1 MDTLCP
7 LCEMVTVTT
16 CTVIKNRKYYRCAQ
30 CDGIFMDSAFLPDRT
45 EEVYRYKEHNNDV
58 YDHRYRAFVSPIVD
72 GVLTDFT
79 SESRGLDF
87 GAGTGPVISKMLEE
101 KGYQIKQYDPFFHA
115 DRSLLRDHYDYV
127 IACEV
132 IEHFHYPAGEFL
144 LLRGLL
150 NENGKLYCRTSI
162 LYPEQDFEKWYY
174 KDDPTHVFFYST
186 ITAEKIRDQF
196 GFRRVDINGN
206 LIIFSV

>member
-1 MDTLCP
+1 
-7 LCEMVTVTT
+7 
-16 CTVIKNRKYYRCAQ
+16 
-30 CDGIFMDSAFLPDRT
+30 
-45 EEVYRYKEHNNDV
+45 
-58 YDHRYRAFVSPIVD
+58 
-72 GVLTDFT
+72 
-79 SESRGLDF
+79 
-87 GAGTGPVISKMLEE
+87 
-101 KGYQIKQYDPFFHA
+101 
-115 DRSLLRDHYDYV
+115 V

-186 ITAEKIRDQF
+186 IKAEKIRDQF